1 MQLALR
7 PFLSRIP
14 GVKTR
19 LGKGVDRQLLIGTSS
34 CSSGQTGCCSPTKA
48 LAWCRAWSF

>member
-7 PFLSRIP
+7 PFSSRIP

-19 LGKGVDRQLLIGTSS
+19 LGKGVDRQLLIGS
-34 CSSGQTGCCSPTKA
+34 QTGCSSLVLQS
-48 LAWCRAWSF
+48 LAWRWVWSF